1 MALIKCRIT
10 QDYCYNND
18 YGNCHDCD
26 VAKNNTTYL
35 KPCPF
40 CGGTN
45 IIIANCKTLGDC
57 EDSDECEED
66 GFVSAVCDYNQ
77 HGCGASNGYYKNK
90 KEAIAAWNRR
100 VGESE

>member
-1 MALIKCRIT
+1 MSE
-10 QDYCYNND
+10 
-18 YGNCHDCD
+18 
-26 VAKNNTTYL
+26 L

-90 KEAIAAWNRR
+90 KEAIEAWNRR
-100 VGESE
+100 VGDESE